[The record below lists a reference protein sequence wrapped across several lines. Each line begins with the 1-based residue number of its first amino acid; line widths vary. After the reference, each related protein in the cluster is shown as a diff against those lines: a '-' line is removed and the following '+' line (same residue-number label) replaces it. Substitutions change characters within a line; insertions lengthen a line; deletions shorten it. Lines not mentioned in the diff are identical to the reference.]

1 MISLPSLAPL
11 IDNLEE
17 GVLFLDQHRNVLAI
31 NEAALTM
38 LGHKPEG
45 VVGMLCPS
53 LFRGTRCARAC
64 EGRGYCALTP
74 AVPGQKQ
81 TQDIVMERP
90 DGSLVS
96 MRMWALALPASALPW
111 RQKKP
116 GSNSSP

>member
-1 MISLPSLAPL
+1 MPLISLPSLAPL

-64 EGRGYCALTP
+64 DGRGDCALAAGGRAGPQPRDAGPVPVDP
-74 AVPGQKQ
+74 ARGGQ
-81 TQDIVMERP
+81 
-90 DGSLVS
+90 
-96 MRMWALALPASALPW
+96 
-111 RQKKP
+111 
-116 GSNSSP
+116 